1 MLADQGLVEME
12 RRVAAASDPKPLP
25 PLQRPGVEE
34 RLEAASVM
42 MRGAQPQPPGDVLD
56 ADELPRARTFARVLS
71 QLIQNTQITAALPAH
86 VQPPLWSD
94 PVDLSATVS
103 LPAAAGPYQTVLTYQ
118 APPGRWARIAG
129 YGVDV
134 QDPLFTYDGSIL
146 WRVRVNGNNVQT
158 LADWGEHRGSI
169 IQPRVTEIF
178 LREDWQVQFEVRRA
192 VAAALPT
199 TIAMALTGWA
209 WRLRHNYEGTK
220 ASITSY

>member
-1 MLADQGLVEME
+1 
-12 RRVAAASDPKPLP
+12 VAAPYRPELVQKPVSCQSRRP
-25 PLQRPGVEE
+25 PSFVSRLNTRP
-34 RLEAASVM
+34 
-42 MRGAQPQPPGDVLD
+42 
-56 ADELPRARTFARVLS
+56 
-71 QLIQNTQITAALPAH
+71 
-86 VQPPLWSD
+86 QPPLWSD

-103 LPAAAGPYQTVLTYQ
+103 LPAAAGAYISIPALVYQ

-146 WRVRVNGNNVQT
+146 WRIRVNGNNVQT
-158 LADWGEHRGSI
+158 LADWGEHRGSV

-178 LREDWQVQFEVRRA
+178 LREDWQISFEVRRA

-209 WRLRHNYEGTK
+209 WRTRHNYEGTK

>member
-1 MLADQGLVEME
+1 MSEQAMDELE
-12 RRVAAASDPKPLP
+12 RRVFGASPAQPLP

-34 RLEAASVM
+34 RQLAAATM
-42 MRGAQPQPPGDVLD
+42 MRGAAPAQLGPVLSE
-56 ADELPRARTFARVLS
+56 AEMPRARSFARVLA

-94 PVDLSATVS
+94 PIDLSRTFV
-103 LPAAAGPYQTVLTYQ
+103 LPAAAGAYLPVLQYQ
-118 APPGRWARIAG
+118 APPGRWARIAA

-134 QDPLFTYDGSIL
+134 DDPLFTYDGSIL
-146 WRVRVNGNNVQT
+146 WRIRVNGNDVQT
-158 LADWGEHRGSI
+158 LADWGEHRGSV

-199 TIAMALTGWA
+199 TIVMAIVGWA
-209 WRLRHNYEGTK
+209 WRYRHNYEGTK